1 MFLLTN
7 YTLPTIYTHL
17 RLSISKA
24 RHKLSR
30 SRTPIH
36 SHTERHPTHTHNQET
51 TCTLNKFVE
60 AKHFLFQICQLIEN
74 SNGTAIEKSLICSSF
89 FSLIIFLNVSLK
101 KPNKTKKKSIQIV
114 SNQNSPN

>member
-24 RHKLSR
+24 RHTHSR
-30 SRTPIH
+30 SRANTLKDI
-36 SHTERHPTHTHNQET
+36 RHTHTHPTET

-60 AKHFLFQICQLIEN
+60 AKHFLFQICQLIKN

-89 FSLIIFLNVSLK
+89 FSLIIF
-101 KPNKTKKKSIQIV
+101 
-114 SNQNSPN
+114 

>member
-24 RHKLSR
+24 RHTLSR
-30 SRTPIH
+30 SRTPINT
-36 SHTERHPTHTHNQET
+36 HTLKDIRHTHTHNQET

-60 AKHFLFQICQLIEN
+60 AKHFLFKFANL
-74 SNGTAIEKSLICSSF
+74 
-89 FSLIIFLNVSLK
+89 LK
-101 KPNKTKKKSIQIV
+101 ILMELQSKNL
-114 SNQNSPN
+114 